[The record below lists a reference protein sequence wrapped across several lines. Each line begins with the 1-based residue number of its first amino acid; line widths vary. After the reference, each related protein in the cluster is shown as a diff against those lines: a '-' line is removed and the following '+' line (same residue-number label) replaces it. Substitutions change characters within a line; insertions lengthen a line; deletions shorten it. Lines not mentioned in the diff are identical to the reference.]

1 MSQISYAGAFNSATL
16 NIPDVYLNILAPAGS
31 VIRPATIGLLAVL
44 GIASWGPVNV
54 ATPIGNLNQLA
65 KFGSQQNRKYDL
77 YTAAALALQVQ
88 AAQGA
93 GAGLVLNRVT
103 DGADTAASAQIGL
116 TCTAAVVASGG
127 TGYAVNDTITLSNGV
142 VLKVATLSSTAVAT
156 VTIQTAAATS
166 QPTNPVAQASTSGSG
181 TGATFTLTYTKQ
193 LTLTSLYTGSAA
205 NLATAT
211 IAAGSAAN
219 SSRLT
224 VVQPGFAPEI
234 YDNITGTGNAFWVN
248 AAAAVNSG
256 NSPQRGPSK
265 LVVATAGT
273 AITAPVDAPTNF
285 SGGTAGA
292 TALTSAV
299 LSGTA
304 GGVGSRTGSYS
315 FRGMGATHGV
325 VADLDDH
332 TQNATLAAF
341 AQSEGIYWGVQ
352 NTAGD
357 TPSAAA
363 TQKATDG
370 TDTPWL
376 KLFMGDWTYVN
387 DNVNGVQRLLG
398 PATLGMSLLSTLQ
411 PYQSGLNKQVPLVV
425 STQGSQSN
433 SSYANTDLAILT
445 NSGIEVICNPI
456 PAGSKFGLRIGRNAS
471 SNQAQNTDN
480 WPVMTAFLARSLAGP
495 GALGPAIGKAIT
507 PDFFT
512 TWRGVLDNFLA
523 GLLNA
528 KPSPMIQAY
537 SILFDVTNNP
547 ASQTATGL
555 VVAEVLVQYL
565 GIAQV
570 FLVNL
575 QTGATVVIPPS
586 SSNFA
591 QQAA

>member
-1 MSQISYAGAFNSATL
+1 MAQISYAGAFNSATL
-16 NIPDVYLNILAPAGS
+16 NIPDVYLNILPPAGA
-31 VIRPATIGLLAVL
+31 VIRPAVIGLLAIL
-44 GIASWGPVNV
+44 GIASWGPVDV
-54 ATPIGNLNQLA
+54 ATPVGSLAQLA
-65 KFGSQQNRKYDL
+65 TFGSQQVRKYDL

-103 DGADTAASAQIGL
+103 DGTDTAASGIIGL
-116 TCTAAVVASGG
+116 VAASAAEASGG
-127 TGYAVNDTITLSNGV
+127 SGYAVNDHITLTNGV
-142 VLKVATLSSTAVAT
+142 VLTVATESGGAVET
-156 VTIQTAAATS
+156 VTIQSAPATS
-166 QPTNPVAQASTSGSG
+166 QPSNPVSQASTTGSG

-205 NLATAT
+205 NAVTAT

-219 SSRLT
+219 SSKIT
-224 VVQPGFAPEI
+224 IVQPGFTPEI
-234 YDNITGTGNAFWVN
+234 YDNITGSGNTFWVN
-248 AAAAVNSG
+248 AASAINNG

-273 AITAPVDAPTNF
+273 ATTAPANGTTDF
-285 SGGTAGA
+285 SGGTDGVA
-292 TALTSAV
+292 SISSSV
-299 LSGTA
+299 LIGTD
-304 GGVGSRTGSYS
+304 GGVGSRTGVYS
-315 FRGMGATHGV
+315 FRGMGATHGI

-332 TQNATLAAF
+332 TQNSTLGTF

-352 NTAGD
+352 NAAGD

-363 TQKATDG
+363 SQKTSDG

-398 PATLGMSLLSTLQ
+398 PATLGMATLSTLQ
-411 PYQSGLNKQVPLVV
+411 PYQSGLNKPVPLVV
-425 STQGSQSN
+425 ATQGSQSN
-433 SSYANTDLAILT
+433 STYANTDLATLT

-480 WPVMTAFLARSLAGP
+480 WPVMTSFLARSLAGP
-495 GALGPAIGKAIT
+495 NALGPAIGKAIT

-512 TWRGVLDNFLA
+512 TWRAVLDNFLA

-528 KPSPMIQAY
+528 KPNPMIQGY
-537 SILFDVTNNP
+537 QILFDTTNNP
-547 ASQTATGL
+547 STQTATGL
-555 VVAEVLVQYL
+555 VVAQVLIQYL

-586 SSNFA
+586 SSSFG